1 MDEER
6 KLHTA
11 RFTALVYSLHS
22 SAMVQLGKLAEP
34 TTGEV
39 RRDLDA
45 ARSTIDLLET
55 LDYKLRNGLED
66 GERRMLDQVLTEL
79 RLNYIGERTGESSDT
94 ATTERE
100 ADEEGADNGGEADNA
115 EPARDDGGGAAD

>member
-6 KLHTA
+6 QLHTA

-66 GERRMLDQVLTEL
+66 SERRMFDQVLTEL
-79 RLNYIGERTGESSDT
+79 RLNYIGEQTGEGSG
-94 ATTERE
+94 ATVTGRE
-100 ADEEGADNGGEADNA
+100 ADGEGADNGGETDNA
-115 EPARDDGGGAAD
+115 EPAQDDGGGAAD